1 MLLLI
6 AGIVVLIATAGA
18 FWMLLPSGDKLHR
31 WANTEWEPYVSVAL
45 CSGVAL
51 SFTMILSAIINLAST
66 S

>member
-6 AGIVVLIATAGA
+6 GGIAVFAVTCYV
-18 FWMLLPSGDKLHR
+18 FWILRPSGEKLHR
-31 WANTEWEPYVSVAL
+31 WADTEWEPYISVAL

-51 SFTMILSAIINLAST
+51 SFTMMLSAIINLAST